1 MTYDNNNIFS
11 QIINKKLPTEII
23 LENEHAIA
31 FNDIAP
37 QAPIHILIIP
47 KGKYIKFDDFINNA
61 SKEEIYNFF
70 RLINQL
76 VEDFNLE
83 NDGYRLIT
91 NAGKN
96 ANQEVPH
103 LHFHLLGGQ
112 NLGKM
117 SNKSLRQNLR
127 EMSNKSLHQNP

>member
-1 MTYDNNNIFS
+1 MIYDYENIFAK
-11 QIINKKLPTEII
+11 IIDKKFSTEIVM
-23 LENEHAIA
+23 ENEHAIA

-47 KGKYIKFDDFINNA
+47 KGKYIKYDDFLNKA
-61 SKEEIYNFF
+61 SQEEVYSLFV
-70 RLINQL
+70 LINKL
-76 VEDFNLE
+76 VKNNNLE
-83 NDGYRLIT
+83 NTGYRLIT

-103 LHFHLLGGQ
+103 LHFHLLAGQ

-117 SNKSLRQNLR
+117 WRLVRQI
-127 EMSNKSLHQNP
+127 

>member
-1 MTYDNNNIFS
+1 MTYNDNNIFA
-11 QIINKKLPTEII
+11 QIIDKKLPTKII
-23 LENEHAIA
+23 LENEYAIA

-47 KGKYIKFDDFINNA
+47 KGKYIKYDDFINKA
-61 SKEEIYNFF
+61 SKEEIIHFF
-70 RLINQL
+70 MLINQL
-76 VEDFNLE
+76 VKDNNLE
-83 NDGYRLIT
+83 NAGYRLIT

-103 LHFHLLGGQ
+103 LHFHLLAGQ

-117 SNKSLRQNLR
+117 
-127 EMSNKSLHQNP
+127 

>member
-1 MTYDNNNIFS
+1 MTYNDNNIFA
-11 QIINKKLPTEII
+11 QIIDKKLPTEII
-23 LENEHAIA
+23 LENEYAIA

-47 KGKYIKFDDFINNA
+47 KGKYIKYDDFINKA
-61 SKEEIYNFF
+61 SKEEIHNFF
-70 RLINQL
+70 MLINQL
-76 VEDFNLE
+76 VKDYNLE
-83 NDGYRLIT
+83 NSGYRLIT

-103 LHFHLLGGQ
+103 LHFHLLAGQ

-117 SNKSLRQNLR
+117 
-127 EMSNKSLHQNP
+127 

>member
-1 MTYDNNNIFS
+1 MVYKDDNIFARILDNS
-11 QIINKKLPTEII
+11 LSTKIL

-47 KGKYIKFDDFINNA
+47 KGKYIKYDDFINQA
-61 SKEEIYNFF
+61 SKEEIIHFF
-70 RLINQL
+70 TLINQL
-76 VEDFNLE
+76 IKHYDLE
-83 NDGYRLIT
+83 ETGYRLIT

-96 ANQEVPH
+96 GNQEVPH
-103 LHFHLLGGQ
+103 LHFHLLAGQ

-117 SNKSLRQNLR
+117 
-127 EMSNKSLHQNP
+127 

>member
-1 MTYDNNNIFS
+1 MTYNDNNIFA
-11 QIINKKLPTEII
+11 QIIDKKLPTEII
-23 LENEHAIA
+23 LENEYAIA

-47 KGKYIKFDDFINNA
+47 KGKYIKYDDFINKA
-61 SKEEIYNFF
+61 SKEEIFHFF
-70 RLINQL
+70 MLINQL
-76 VEDFNLE
+76 VKDKNLE
-83 NDGYRLIT
+83 NAGYRLIT

-103 LHFHLLGGQ
+103 LHFHLLAGQ

-117 SNKSLRQNLR
+117 
-127 EMSNKSLHQNP
+127 

>member
-1 MTYDNNNIFS
+1 MVYNDDNIFA
-11 QIINKKLPTEII
+11 QILNKKLSTKII

-47 KGKYIKFDDFINNA
+47 KGKYIKYDDFLSKA
-61 SKEEIYNFF
+61 AKEEIYQFF
-70 RLINQL
+70 MLINQL
-76 VEDFNLE
+76 VNDYNLE
-83 NDGYRLIT
+83 KTGYRLIT
-91 NAGKN
+91 NAGKH

-103 LHFHLLGGQ
+103 LHFHLLAGK

-117 SNKSLRQNLR
+117 
-127 EMSNKSLHQNP
+127 

>member
-1 MTYDNNNIFS
+1 MIYDDNNIFAKILS
-11 QIINKKLPTEII
+11 KKISTDIIM
-23 LENEHAIA
+23 ENEYAIA

-47 KGKYIKFDDFINNA
+47 RGKYIKYDDFLNKA
-61 SKEEIYNFF
+61 SNEEIFHFF
-70 RLINQL
+70 NLINQL
-76 VEDFNLE
+76 VKEYHLE
-83 NDGYRLIT
+83 GSGYRLIT

-103 LHFHLLGGQ
+103 LHFHLLSGQ

-117 SNKSLRQNLR
+117 
-127 EMSNKSLHQNP
+127 

>member
-1 MTYDNNNIFS
+1 MSYNDDNIFA
-11 QIINKKLPTEII
+11 QIINKKLFTEII

-47 KGKYIKFDDFINNA
+47 KGKYIKYDDFINKA
-61 SKEEIYNFF
+61 SKDEIYYLFI
-70 RLINQL
+70 LINQL
-76 VEDFNLE
+76 VKNYDLE
-83 NDGYRLIT
+83 HTGYRLTT

-103 LHFHLLGGQ
+103 LHFHLLAGQ

-117 SNKSLRQNLR
+117 
-127 EMSNKSLHQNP
+127 

>member
-1 MTYDNNNIFS
+1 MTYNDNNIFA
-11 QIINKKLPTEII
+11 QIIDKKLPTEII
-23 LENEHAIA
+23 LENEYAIA

-47 KGKYIKFDDFINNA
+47 KGKYIKYDDFINKA

-70 RLINQL
+70 MLINQL
-76 VEDFNLE
+76 VKNYNLE
-83 NDGYRLIT
+83 NVGYRLIT

-96 ANQEVPH
+96 SNQEVPH
-103 LHFHLLGGQ
+103 LHFHLLAGK

-117 SNKSLRQNLR
+117 
-127 EMSNKSLHQNP
+127 

>member
-1 MTYDNNNIFS
+1 MSYDDDNIFA
-11 QIINKKLPTEII
+11 QILNKKLPAVII

-47 KGKYIKFDDFINNA
+47 KGKYIKYDDFLNKA
-61 SKEEIYNFF
+61 AKEEIYQFF
-70 RLINQL
+70 ILINQL
-76 VEDFNLE
+76 VKDYNLE
-83 NDGYRLIT
+83 KTGYRLIT
-91 NAGKN
+91 NAGKH

-103 LHFHLLGGQ
+103 LHFHLLAGK

-117 SNKSLRQNLR
+117 
-127 EMSNKSLHQNP
+127 

>member
-1 MTYDNNNIFS
+1 MVYNDENIFAK
-11 QIINKKLPTEII
+11 IIDKKLKTEII
-23 LENEHAIA
+23 VENEHALA

-47 KGKYIKFDDFINNA
+47 KGRYVKYDEFINKA
-61 SKEEIYNFF
+61 SKEEIYDFF
-70 RLINQL
+70 MLINKVVKINKL
-76 VEDFNLE
+76 EDT
-83 NDGYRLIT
+83 GYRLIS

-103 LHFHLLGGQ
+103 LHFHLLAGK

-117 SNKSLRQNLR
+117 
-127 EMSNKSLHQNP
+127 